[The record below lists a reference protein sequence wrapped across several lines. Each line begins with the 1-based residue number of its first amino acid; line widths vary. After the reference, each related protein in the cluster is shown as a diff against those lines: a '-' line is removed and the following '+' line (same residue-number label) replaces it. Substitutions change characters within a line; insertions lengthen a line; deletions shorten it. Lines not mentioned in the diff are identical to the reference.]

1 MISKRKWLHLL
12 LIAAALVATVHAGT
26 GLEVIAANERVFTIA
41 VLGGQNGLVQS
52 RTLSMVHAAIHDAL
66 NTIDP
71 RYQRYALDGESV
83 PDASA
88 QAAIAAAVHDVL
100 AGVIPAFGN
109 AAQQAA
115 ARAAT
120 DADYAASLA
129 LVSDGPSKT
138 DGITVGR
145 AAAAA
150 VLSLR
155 SDDAVAFANI
165 PYTASPGPGVWQPT
179 PNPVPPSPPAAGLL
193 PPISPGW
200 GNVTPFALRDE
211 AQFRPDPPPALDSA
225 QYSTDYNEVKTI
237 GEQFSSTRTAEQ
249 SEIARFWYEG
259 AQVGWNRIAR
269 VVATQHG
276 LDLWEQARLMALLN
290 FAVADGYI
298 AGWNAKYF
306 YNFWR
311 PVTAIRAGDTDG
323 NPDTIADLAWNTY
336 LNTPAI
342 PDYPSTHSVL
352 GGAASEVLA
361 RFFGDDNVAFVTT
374 SGAPFAGITRQFSS
388 FSQAAAENADSRVY
402 AGIHFR
408 TACQEG
414 LRLGNK
420 IGKFAFGHYL
430 KPLS

>member
-1 MISKRKWLHLL
+1 MISKRRWLHLL
-12 LIAAALVATVHAGT
+12 LIAGALVATVHAGT

-41 VLGGQNGLVQS
+41 ILGGQNGLVQS

-71 RYQRYALDGESV
+71 RYERYALDGESV

-129 LVSDGPSKT
+129 LLSDGPSKT
-138 DGITVGR
+138 DGMTVGR

-155 SDDAVAFANI
+155 SDDAVTSANI
-165 PYTASPGPGVWQPT
+165 PYTVLPGPGVWQPT
-179 PNPVPPSPPAAGLL
+179 PNPDPPSPPAAGLL
-193 PPISPGW
+193 PPILPGW
-200 GNVTPFALRDE
+200 GNVTPFAFRNG
-211 AQFRPDPPPALDSA
+211 AQFRPDPPPVLDSA
-225 QYSTDYNEVKTI
+225 QYATDYNEVKTI

-249 SEIARFWYEG
+249 SEIAQFWYEG
-259 AQVGWNRIAR
+259 AQAGWNRIAR

-414 LRLGNK
+414 LRLGSK

-430 KPLS
+430 KSLS